1 MSDTNNT
8 DQNADTLLGAAQGDT
23 DPETPPW
30 LQPVSDDEEEDAGFL
45 KGNKVFLMGGLALLV
60 VGLFVAGLLFL
71 YNGEEDGPPRYVAA
85 PEEPGRTRP
94 DNPGGMDVPHRDK
107 EVLERAAGQPVRTD
121 TGLGEQPEQPIED
134 IVRALEE
141 SVAAD
146 RARDQQSAGQ
156 STPPADAQSALTE
169 QAADDRWNDRQ
180 NDRQTGRNGQSGTVA
195 DASRTAEQ
203 QSVTSAQRPKAVS
216 GDSSA
221 ASSTGESSGPVSAAP
236 DGPPSSGYRLQ
247 LGAFGSRAGAER
259 AWSRLRRQHSTL
271 LEGLSADYEPVNT
284 GDRTLYRLRVGP
296 LQDRAAADALCVSLR
311 AENVACMVINP

>member
-156 STPPADAQSALTE
+156 STSPAVAQSAPTG
-169 QAADDRWNDRQ
+169 QVAADRQ
-180 NDRQTGRNGQSGTVA
+180 NDQQTDQNGQSVTVA
-195 DASRTAEQ
+195 DGSRTAEQ

-259 AWSRLRRQHSTL
+259 ARSRLRRQHSTL